1 MTERFSASAASRLI
15 QCPAS
20 GNLDVAIP
28 NWTPPVVDHDKGA
41 KGKGTAIHKIF
52 EDAAAWTARDMRH
65 IADAMDYVAT
75 LRAQRR
81 FKVLTEYTTTAE
93 WLPSKPQ
100 TTVDLVLYTQDEI
113 HVVDYKT
120 GKIPVQPELNA
131 QLQFYALCVSDL
143 APKAKGVT
151 VHIVQ
156 PWADIMDSWFAD
168 TNQLAL
174 FMDEAQRQEAKVT
187 SQTVEFGPGDHCTFC
202 PANPH
207 TRGDKG
213 YPLCPAMMQL
223 LYPDSTDEEEI
234 LNL

>member
-65 IADAMDYVAT
+65 IADAMDYVAE
-75 LRAQRR
+75 LRSKRR
-81 FKVLTEYTTTAE
+81 FKVLTEYTVTAE
-93 WLPSKPQ
+93 WLPSKPL

-120 GKIPVQPELNA
+120 GKIPVQPELNS
-131 QLQFYALCVSDL
+131 QLQFYALCVADL

-156 PWADIMDSWFAD
+156 PWAGIMDAWFAD
-168 TNQLAL
+168 TTQLAT
-174 FMDEAQRQEAKVT
+174 FMEEAQKQEAKVT
-187 SQTVEFGPGDHCTFC
+187 SKIVEFGPGDHCTFC

-213 YPLCPAMMQL
+213 HPLCPAMMQL